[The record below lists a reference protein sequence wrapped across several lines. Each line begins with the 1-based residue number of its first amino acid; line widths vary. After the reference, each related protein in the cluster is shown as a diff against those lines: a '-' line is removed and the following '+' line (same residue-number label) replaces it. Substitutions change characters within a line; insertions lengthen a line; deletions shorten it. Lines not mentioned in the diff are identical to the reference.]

1 MSKTETNSAPFSYD
15 GLDRVIHEKARLGL
29 LTSLMAHP
37 RGLAFADL
45 KQLCGLTDGNLSRHL
60 QVLQEAGLVEVTKG
74 YEGNRPHTS
83 CRLTKIGR
91 RRFLDYL
98 AVLERLVRDAARAA
112 GKQDAR
118 CKQARHPF
126 GLIFAPFFER
136 KLCDAKQSLSSP
148 KLHVGIIMDG
158 NGRWATRRGLS
169 RLRGHEAGVEAIRR
183 VVEAAPQQGVGTLTL
198 YAFSSDN
205 WRRPRAE
212 VTALMALLRFYL
224 ASEVESLV
232 RNGVRLT
239 VIGRRDRLP
248 DGIATAI
255 GRAEAATAQGDVLHL
270 RIAVDYSA
278 RDAILNAVAK
288 AANVGHLTREIF
300 SELVTGEAGL
310 RDVDLVI
317 RTSGEKR
324 LSDFLLWESAYA
336 ELHFTERMW
345 PDFGREDLAEALA
358 SFHRRER
365 RFGGLQPVSPERAPE
380 PA

>member
-1 MSKTETNSAPFSYD
+1 MQS
-15 GLDRVIHEKARLGL
+15 
-29 LTSLMAHP
+29 
-37 RGLAFADL
+37 
-45 KQLCGLTDGNLSRHL
+45 NLSSKLRSRL
-60 QVLQEAGLVEVTKG
+60 Q
-74 YEGNRPHTS
+74 S
-83 CRLTKIGR
+83 
-91 RRFLDYL
+91 
-98 AVLERLVRDAARAA
+98 
-112 GKQDAR
+112 
-118 CKQARHPF
+118 
-126 GLIFAPFFER
+126 
-136 KLCDAKQSLSSP
+136 

-224 ASEVESLV
+224 VSEVESLV

-255 GRAEAATAQGDVLHL
+255 GRAEAATAKGDVLHL

-288 AANVGHLTREIF
+288 AANVGRLSREIF

-345 PDFGREDLAEALA
+345 PDFGCDDLKEALA

-365 RFGGLQPVSPERAPE
+365 RFGGLQPIRA
-380 PA
+380 